1 MISFRPLTNSE
12 RFLHRESIA
21 YARATFPGSQVFQ
34 PSSARRTFC
43 IALSRVKGG
52 QGGRVVIAAVAMVL
66 LLSQLTP
73 LNRGRIA
80 SPDCR
85 YKASHQCGDFIRSR
99 IQGKVAGVEYVYFGF
114 GNVLAIAF
122 GFTEIEGQIVL
133 TPDHQEPGLFLAHPR
148 LPFWIRIY
156 IRPIV

>member
-1 MISFRPLTNSE
+1 MLASGLILLGP
-12 RFLHRESIA
+12 
-21 YARATFPGSQVFQ
+21 VF
-34 PSSARRTFC
+34 SAR
-43 IALSRVKGG
+43 LSFAPYAVI
-52 QGGRVVIAAVAMVL
+52 VVIVAVAMVL

-99 IQGKVAGVEYVYFGF
+99 IQGKVAGVEYVHFGF

-122 GFTEIEGQIVL
+122 RFTEIEG
-133 TPDHQEPGLFLAHPR
+133 
-148 LPFWIRIY
+148 
-156 IRPIV
+156 